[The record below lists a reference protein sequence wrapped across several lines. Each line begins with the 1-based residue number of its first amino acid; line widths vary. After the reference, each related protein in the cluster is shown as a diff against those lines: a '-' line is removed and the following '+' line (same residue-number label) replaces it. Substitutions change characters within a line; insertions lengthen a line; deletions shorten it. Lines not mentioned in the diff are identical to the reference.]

1 MVRLLNAARRQ
12 GLAASRAQQL
22 HGAGWRSVM
31 IGNAARTR
39 VASVIFY
46 PAGQRGAARKLAA
59 NLRIG
64 TIRLAV
70 RSDILVL
77 LGRDLG

>member
-1 MVRLLNAARRQ
+1 LLNAARRQ
-12 GLAASRAQQL
+12 GLAASRAHLL